1 MSIVEIADI
10 IKTFLGI
17 FFLISLVRLIVMFII
32 SLLSNPPKQ
41 LVINNRELIY
51 YGICISYL
59 ITLILV

>member
-10 IKTFLGI
+10 IKTFLGV